1 MDHSRI
7 VPILLAFEMHH
18 FDFAIYISTNVY
30 HVVDC
35 NVLLVE
41 MLANKADNK
50 QKKQIIIIDIHIFI
64 RKPTSLVASIP
75 LGTKT
80 IQFSRLQLQ
89 LKATE
94 YIYIYILGGQVG
106 IAQCIMHAMLSLQ
119 EINIS
124 RNNNLTSSSN
134 LASTNLCMSRK
145 PYKKELVWL
154 MRREPLVS
162 YAKLFDRFP
171 CQRERDREKGV
182 FSCCTRVGLLYYFIE
197 FPDVLFSKLFCAC
210 LLSTTKTI
218 IIPVPV
224 PQQYAQNDYIRRSDS
239 PSEQSMWNINFYQ
252 RIAFDTYLKRNETNK
267 REIHQYTI
275 WKYNRN
281 MKYLGLTTLVIL

>member
-94 YIYIYILGGQVG
+94 YIYIYIGWACGHSIVYY
-106 IAQCIMHAMLSLQ
+106 ACNA
-119 EINIS
+119 
-124 RNNNLTSSSN
+124 
-134 LASTNLCMSRK
+134 K
-145 PYKKELVWL
+145 PTGNQHFQK
-154 MRREPLVS
+154 
-162 YAKLFDRFP
+162 
-171 CQRERDREKGV
+171 
-182 FSCCTRVGLLYYFIE
+182 
-197 FPDVLFSKLFCAC
+197 
-210 LLSTTKTI
+210 
-218 IIPVPV
+218 
-224 PQQYAQNDYIRRSDS
+224 
-239 PSEQSMWNINFYQ
+239 
-252 RIAFDTYLKRNETNK
+252 
-267 REIHQYTI
+267 
-275 WKYNRN
+275 
-281 MKYLGLTTLVIL
+281 